1 MPDTQKY
8 KSVSVPT
15 TTYKMLV
22 ELSKEI
28 FEAPLTISKTI
39 EYLARK
45 ETKKKEWQKQLLN
58 AQNARVQAT

>member
-8 KSVSVPT
+8 KSVSVPNN
-15 TTYKMLV
+15 TYKMLV

-45 ETKKKEWQKQLLN
+45 ETKKKNGKSN
-58 AQNARVQAT
+58 S

>member
-1 MPDTQKY
+1 MEQKEMPDTQKY

-22 ELSKEI
+22 DLSKEI

-45 ETKKKEWQKQLLN
+45 ETKKKNKNGSTL
-58 AQNARVQAT
+58 

>member
-8 KSVSVPT
+8 KSVSVPND
-15 TTYKMLV
+15 TYKILV
-22 ELSKEI
+22 HLSKHI

-45 ETKKKEWQKQLLN
+45 EEKKNGKG
-58 AQNARVQAT
+58 

>member
-1 MPDTQKY
+1 MEQKEMPDTQKY

-39 EYLARK
+39 EYSTQR
-45 ETKKKEWQKQLLN
+45 N
-58 AQNARVQAT
+58 

>member
-8 KSVSVPT
+8 KSVSVPSA
-15 TTYKMLV
+15 TYKMLV
-22 ELSKEI
+22 DLSKEI

-45 ETKKKEWQKQLLN
+45 EAKKKNGKS
-58 AQNARVQAT
+58 

>member
-8 KSVSVPT
+8 KSVSVPN

-28 FEAPLTISKTI
+28 FEAPLTISKNDRI
-39 EYLARK
+39 SS
-45 ETKKKEWQKQLLN
+45 
-58 AQNARVQAT
+58 AQRN

>member
-8 KSVSVPT
+8 KSVSVPN

-22 ELSKEI
+22 QLSKEI

-45 ETKKKEWQKQLLN
+45 ETKKKNGKSN
-58 AQNARVQAT
+58 S

>member
-8 KSVSVPT
+8 KSVSVPSE
-15 TTYKMLV
+15 TYTILV
-22 ELSKEI
+22 NLSKEI

-45 ETKKKEWQKQLLN
+45 ETKKKNGKSN
-58 AQNARVQAT
+58 S